1 MYSMHAQ
8 ASLLASCLL
17 GVACGAASSEDP
29 GRSAVNADSIAGS
42 EGCPSE
48 LVSTKLVRGVIFT
61 KICSNALVD
70 SVQRA
75 ASEKV
80 IGYFRPT
87 ADEIQTLERRMR
99 PALEHGLKKPD
110 SVAHLSL
117 SAENREEEKWGIRG
131 ALAGILKDF
140 AKYRRQ
146 YVGIVAQ
153 GGARRVLVNCFPEVG
168 ADGKDDYRDWKL
180 RWIDYVDDGAW
191 EFWHIEYD
199 LASGRFLGFGWNP
212 SG

>member
-1 MYSMHAQ
+1 MHACV
-8 ASLLASCLL
+8 SLLASCLL

-48 LVSTKLVRGVIFT
+48 LVSTKLVRGMIFT
-61 KICSNALVD
+61 KVCNNALAD

-75 ASEKV
+75 ASERV
-80 IGYFRPT
+80 VGYFRPT
-87 ADEIQTLERRMR
+87 VDEIQTLESRMR
-99 PALEHGLKKPD
+99 PALEHGLKEPD
-110 SVAHLSL
+110 SVAYLSPP
-117 SAENREEEKWGIRG
+117 AEDREEDEWGVRG

-140 AKYRRQ
+140 VKYRRQ
-146 YVGIVAQ
+146 YVGIVVL
-153 GGARRVLVNCFPEVG
+153 GGARRVLVNSFPEVG
-168 ADGKDDYRDWKL
+168 ADGKDDYGDWKL

-191 EFWHIEYD
+191 EFWRIQYD
-199 LASGRFLGFGWNP
+199 LASGRFLGFECNP